1 MKRKRLLIVDLFLPT
16 DRSIRHDSSSLWS
29 RKKATKFLGQVESI
43 GVACSGACFSFE
55 RGVNNWVD
63 VLDEL
68 AESLS
73 ESNSPAKTNEA
84 ETPIGSFIGDLSLSA

>member
-1 MKRKRLLIVDLFLPT
+1 M
-16 DRSIRHDSSSLWS
+16 
-29 RKKATKFLGQVESI
+29 
-43 GVACSGACFSFE
+43 ACSGACFSFE